1 MIGYFLR
8 RFIAGVG
15 RDDVIL
21 PERTL
26 SPLDRN
32 VGKFV
37 AARSEIK
44 ALRCSRRVLLS
55 EVFARRLNSDML
67 VP

>member
-1 MIGYFLR
+1 LAIFFEGSF
-8 RFIAGVG
+8 ACVG

-44 ALRCSRRVLLS
+44 ALRCSRRALLS
-55 EVFARRLNSDML
+55 EVFARRLNSNML